1 LMVKK
6 KALQEIPDKCKYYN
20 IEKHPKW
27 GGGRRVFSGK
37 ATNSLILREKKSI
50 QLLRL
55 RTPIH
60 TILIVYWLFKLYPAA
75 AVSPDLR

>member
-27 GGGRRVFSGK
+27 GGK
-37 ATNSLILREKKSI
+37 AGLLWEGDEFVDLARKKV
-50 QLLRL
+50 
-55 RTPIH
+55 H
-60 TILIVYWLFKLYPAA
+60 PAA
-75 AVSPDLR
+75 PPQDPHPYDSHRLLAI